1 MEKKKSEDILLK
13 NCIYDVFKIP
23 SESKIWSVRHI
34 YGDYEMPLYFRIDSN
49 NMIVGINE
57 DKNRFYVGKVGEKE
71 ERGDGQI
78 IAPVILYF
86 TDHHTGKDYL
96 GNDSIHQEGIQTYL
110 GEIYFYDKQACLWGA
125 HGSNWATSYI
135 PNSDGR
141 LYDEIISIN
150 DNYWKN
156 SLNAYIYSLL
166 LISCVDEPPML
177 PIVDTIKDL
186 TNESNRKYTEAQF
199 LKIYEE
205 YKEKYDLGPS
215 TQSFTRRRVQTK

>member
-1 MEKKKSEDILLK
+1 MEKKKPEDILLK
-13 NCIYDVFKIP
+13 KCIYDVFKIP

-49 NMIVGINE
+49 NMIVGINA
-57 DKNRFYVGKVGEKE
+57 DKNRFYIGKVGEKE

-78 IAPVILYF
+78 IAPVTLYF

-125 HGSNWATSYI
+125 HGSNWATSNI

-150 DNYWKN
+150 DDYWKN

-166 LISCVDEPPML
+166 VMSCIDEPPML
-177 PIVDTIKDL
+177 PIIETIKHL
-186 TNESNRKYTEAQF
+186 TTKSNKQYTEKEF
-199 LKIYEE
+199 LNLYEQ
-205 YKEKYDLGPS
+205 YKAKYDLSPS
-215 TQSFTRRRVQTK
+215 ERPYTRRRV